1 MGGTSVFWN
10 NEELKPLLTGR
21 HKVAHFPIIGC
32 EQRLAKKWPILRYSG
47 KKRFFQKF
55 LKSEQQTCKR
65 PKQKN
70 LSLVALHGLGI
81 ASSTNLQGLRLRSVA
96 CPPCGPRV
104 SDPHL
109 DMTGF

>member
-1 MGGTSVFWN
+1 MFWN

-32 EQRLAKKWPILRYSG
+32 EQRLAKNGLYKDILE
-47 KKRFFQKF
+47 KKRFQKF